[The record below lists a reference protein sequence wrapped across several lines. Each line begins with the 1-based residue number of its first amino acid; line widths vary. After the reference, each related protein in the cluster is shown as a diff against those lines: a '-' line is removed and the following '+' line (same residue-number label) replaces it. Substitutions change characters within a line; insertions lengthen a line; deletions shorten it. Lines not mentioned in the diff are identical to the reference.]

1 MAKLTPQVMR
11 KDARGMTIKDDYL
24 ARLLSLRWAPE
35 LSAYDA
41 LYKMAATLVRKSNAF
56 AAVMYNED
64 FTKVKQIV
72 PLTVSSFRIYEDDDG
87 NILFRFTWDYDGKT
101 YVLSLIHIFREQG
114 YKTAVA
120 YGAEQAREVI
130 RHYLARGE
138 GFDLVNC
145 EEAVKMFGRCE
156 GVPAAWA
163 PCQKCE
169 FFKERKKGE

>member
-1 MAKLTPQVMR
+1 MKAGVP
-11 KDARGMTIKDDYL
+11 D
-24 ARLLSLRWAPE
+24 LSLPVPRRGFHG
-35 LSAYDA
+35 
-41 LYKMAATLVRKSNAF
+41 LYIEMKFGK
-56 AAVMYNED
+56 
-64 FTKVKQIV
+64 
-72 PLTVSSFRIYEDDDG
+72 
-87 NILFRFTWDYDGKT
+87 GKT
-101 YVLSLIHIFREQG
+101 TKAQEEFMALLREQG

-163 PCQKCE
+163 PCKKCE